1 MLATFTVNSLIDPS
15 VFSDADT
22 DVSLREAIFR
32 AENTPGADIIN
43 FSTDPVHNL
52 NGATIKLQYIDQFNA
67 AFSIYTDVTIDATML
82 PQGITLDAIETEID
96 PTVPGGQDGLRVFD
110 LGGPETFNL
119 SVTLAGLK
127 ITGGDPIF
135 GGAGAIAYQAES
147 GVLTIR
153 DCKIFGNFGFGEGA
167 VSASVGSI
175 GTANGV
181 RIERTEIS
189 DNSLEPTGSSNNN
202 SGAGAAIAVGRGFI
216 DIVDTTISGNH
227 NFVGKGGG
235 LYIFTSGNASA
246 PTTATIRNSTITGN
260 TSQMAGGGFFAYFH
274 GTPADKLTV
283 LNSTISGNHALTGV
297 GGGGYACTK
306 SGGQFEV
313 INSTFSDNEALDP
326 GTGRGGGLAISRQT
340 LDAFSSI
347 VSTLNHLTIT
357 DNRATNGGGL
367 FSFEDP
373 LIETFVNNTIIS
385 GNLDAAEQHNNVA
398 GKIENDSHYNLLGTG
413 GGADLTM
420 LPADNL
426 PGIDNP
432 LLGPLVYNGGPVFL
446 DGSQMLTHALL
457 PGSPAID
464 AGNPS
469 AVAGIGGV
477 PEFDQR
483 GEGFSRVLDV
493 PGVNGSNARID
504 IGAYEVGLA
513 KVVDVRLDNPTWD
526 RDSYSFAEVVPAGKQ
541 LDSLFTAG
549 VNSIEVV
556 FSEAVTVVESDFVL
570 LDSGGPID
578 HSSFVPGTHSA
589 TWTYAA
595 PLGADK
601 YAFVQTGA
609 VTDLYLRS
617 LDGDWDEPVDPM
629 DVLAGPGDTGPD
641 WTGKP
646 AMPFSPGNGSPG
658 GNFRLHFAYLPGDYN
673 QDGIVL
679 NYGPTSDLLT
689 SADGDGDGLSGEPGD
704 EDVIANAISTWR
716 TSLVASRFSG
726 DYNDNEGVALM
737 DYEVWKFTYGSTTD
751 LRADGNGDQIV
762 DAADY
767 LIWRDNLGGASAWS
781 ALFGGGSGSG
791 SGTPVFDPDN
801 VPRVANVTISGS
813 TSTHAPYSFDGH
825 DGSGEQLR
833 TVPVGGADTISITFT
848 EDVNIVS
855 SDLRVTGL
863 RTAIRPTLAG
873 FSYDVGTMTATW
885 RFTSWNN
892 RDRYLVSL
900 SDAVT
905 DVEGN
910 ALDGEWTNPASLS
923 TINSAVSE
931 FPSGDG
937 TAGGDFS
944 FVVTL
949 ISGDTDL
956 DGDIDAVDAQTVTAN
971 LWMTGAQFVDGDQNG
986 NGTIDYG
993 DYFAIIYGVGTSA
1006 GPVSLL
1012 ADLNGDWVV
1021 DESDANIL
1029 SANSNLANPTQ
1040 ADGDL
1045 DGNGVID
1052 IHDLDTMFAQF
1063 GLELSV
1069 VS

>member
-1 MLATFTVNSLIDPS
+1 MIDHLK
-15 VFSDADT
+15 VAD
-22 DVSLREAIFR
+22 
-32 AENTPGADIIN
+32 NHADDDIGG
-43 FSTDPVHNL
+43 L
-52 NGATIKLQYIDQFNA
+52 L
-67 AFSIYTDVTIDATML
+67 
-82 PQGITLDAIETEID
+82 LD
-96 PTVPGGQDGLRVFD
+96 
-110 LGGPETFNL
+110 N
-119 SVTLAGLK
+119 
-127 ITGGDPIF
+127 
-135 GGAGAIAYQAES
+135 
-147 GVLTIR
+147 
-153 DCKIFGNFGFGEGA
+153 
-167 VSASVGSI
+167 SASVV
-175 GTANGV
+175 TV
-181 RIERTEIS
+181 R
-189 DNSLEPTGSSNNN
+189 
-202 SGAGAAIAVGRGFI
+202 
-216 DIVDTTISGNH
+216 
-227 NFVGKGGG
+227 
-235 LYIFTSGNASA
+235 
-246 PTTATIRNSTITGN
+246 
-260 TSQMAGGGFFAYFH
+260 
-274 GTPADKLTV
+274 
-283 LNSTISGNHALTGV
+283 NSTISGNTASHNNLFDAAGGV
-297 GGGGYACTK
+297 WLEASNGG
-306 SGGQFEV
+306 
-313 INSTFSDNEALDP
+313 INTIESSTISDNE
-326 GTGRGGGLAISRQT
+326 
-340 LDAFSSI
+340 
-347 VSTLNHLTIT
+347 TIT
-357 DNRATNGGGL
+357 SPDGIADNVSGGGL
-367 FSFEDP
+367 F
-373 LIETFVNNTIIS
+373 IYARAGTATTVRNTTIS
-385 GNLDAAEQHNNVA
+385 GNKAQGAGGGIEITYSDGGQVFIQHSTITNNRANSDEDLV
-398 GKIENDSHYNLLGTG
+398 GTG
-413 GGADLTM
+413 GGIHIASFGPTVTIDHTIVAGNFRGNGSTRDDINNAITLPVTASWSLIGDNSGATIADDGGNQIGTSAV
-420 LPADNL
+420 PKD
-426 PGIDNP
+426 PK
-432 LLGPLVYNGGPVFL
+432 LGPLVYNGGPVFL

-570 LDSGGPID
+570 FGSGGPID

-609 VTDLYLRS
+609 VNDLYLRP